1 MRFNFIAVIVCAF
14 ALSGCS
20 LLGIETCGLGSTR
33 CKSNVVQVCKT
44 GLGWTDAASC
54 DDVAAAEGGQWECAA
69 PKGVCSEYH
78 ECMPVPAKSEPKSSQ
93 DAGDSSEKTTRKPD
107 KPEKTKKPDKKE

>member
-1 MRFNFIAVIVCAF
+1 MRFHFIAVVVCAF

-44 GLGWTDAASC
+44 GLGWTDSISC
-54 DDVAAAEGGQWECAA
+54 DEVSAGEGGKWTCGA
-69 PKGVCSEYH
+69 PKGVCQESVM
-78 ECMPVPAKSEPKSSQ
+78 CMPEKSESR
-93 DAGDSSEKTTRKPD
+93 EKAEPERKPD
-107 KPEKTKKPDKKE
+107 KSDKDRSEKAEKKESPRGSR

>member
-1 MRFNFIAVIVCAF
+1 MRFHFIAVVVCVC

-44 GLGWTDAASC
+44 GLGWTDSMSC
-54 DDVAAAEGGQWECAA
+54 DEVAAAEGGKWTCAA
-69 PKGVCSEYH
+69 PKGVCQESFQ
-78 ECMPVPAKSEPKSSQ
+78 CMPEKSESREKGEPK
-93 DAGDSSEKTTRKPD
+93 GDKPD
-107 KPEKTKKPDKKE
+107 KDKSEKPEKKESPRGSR

>member
-1 MRFNFIAVIVCAF
+1 MRFHFIAVVVCAF

-44 GLGWTDAASC
+44 GLGWSDSINC
-54 DDVAAAEGGQWECAA
+54 DEVSAGEGGKWTCGA
-69 PKGVCSEYH
+69 PKGVCQESVM
-78 ECMPVPAKSEPKSSQ
+78 CMPEKSESR
-93 DAGDSSEKTTRKPD
+93 EKTDTKGD
-107 KPEKTKKPDKKE
+107 KPEKDRVERPEKKESPRGSR